1 MFAKLGLIL
10 LILVFGLLA
19 FAGGMMAPDAWRA
32 PLQEIAARWHDAAPA
47 APSQVPAHAASSA
60 VPAHAATAVSTS
72 ALLVTSDVAQASPAA
87 GQPAYALQLG
97 QFVTASDAESLE
109 QQAQGLGLP
118 LMRIAATDP
127 DRTAWTILAAGRFPS
142 PAAAQDAAA
151 RVQATLKLASTPVI
165 RLPADGKPSS

>member
-10 LILVFGLLA
+10 LILLFGALA

-32 PLQEIAARWHDAAPA
+32 PLQAFSAHWRDDAAAVASYMPA
-47 APSQVPAHAASSA
+47 SAATSTAPAHAAS
-60 VPAHAATAVSTS
+60 AVSTS
-72 ALLVTSDVAQASPAA
+72 ALLVTSDVAAAAPAA

-97 QFVTASDAESLE
+97 QFVTAADAASLE
-109 QQAQGLGLP
+109 RQAQGLGLP
-118 LMRIAATDP
+118 LMRIDATDP

-165 RLPADGKPSS
+165 RLPAESKPSS

>member
-32 PLQEIAARWHDAAPA
+32 PLQEVAVRMRDAAPA
-47 APSQVPAHAASSA
+47 IAAQTPAPAASAAAPAHAG
-60 VPAHAATAVSTS
+60 TTVSTT
-72 ALLVTSDVAQASPAA
+72 ALLVTSDVAQAAPAA

-97 QFVTASDAESLE
+97 QFVTADDAGLLE
-109 QQAQGLGLP
+109 QQAQALGLP
-118 LMRIAATDP
+118 LTRIAASDP